1 MRCDEA
7 AEFVSALCDG
17 EMIPR
22 TAAEHVSGCATC
34 QARLK
39 EYMQMGAELRV
50 MASLAIEEAVSP
62 RIWSSP
68 QSRFA
73 VWWQKGWGTMRI
85 PRFAFAI
92 LIAAIV
98 ALGSTLAV
106 VRVRAHSDGA
116 VVVLKIA
123 QPDGT
128 STGCPLSTID
138 KNQASCALLG
148 LVMNGKM
155 VGLKIDLVGREDNRV
170 ELAVRTKLFG
180 PLRSGTFTLSLS
192 DMQSESPK
200 QIFFEP
206 GQTLKL
212 DVAGA
217 GTLTVT
223 GEWFDHMPAFIGTS
237 IHDLDPVPEELR
249 VTGPLLLSGKQVL
262 GDLEGGTAI
271 ADKASQ
277 GVVIYMPGEGR
288 FILALTPMQGA
299 VQARVDV
306 NRISFEDGGR
316 SYVFLTG
323 APVTRGDHIWVLHE
337 ADFRPLKSAGDYAF
351 IGGVDLNTLD
361 SGASIPAES
370 TKN

>member
-17 EMIPR
+17 ETIPR
-22 TAAEHVSGCATC
+22 SAAEHVGECVSC
-34 QARLK
+34 QERLR
-39 EYMQMGAELRV
+39 EYMKIGAELRV

-106 VRVRAHSDGA
+106 VRVRAHSDGT

-128 STGCPLSTID
+128 STGCPLSTQD
-138 KNQASCALLG
+138 KNQATCAFMG
-148 LVMNGKM
+148 PMNGKM
-155 VGLKIDLVGREDNRV
+155 VGYKIDLVGREDNRV
-170 ELAVRTKLFG
+170 ELAVRTKMFG
-180 PLRSGTFTLSLS
+180 PLTSGTFTLTLS
-192 DMQSESPK
+192 DMQSQSPK
-200 QIFFEP
+200 QVFFEP

-237 IHDLDPVPEELR
+237 IHDLDPGPEELR
-249 VTGPLLLSGKQVL
+249 VTGPLLLGGKQVL

-288 FILALTPMQGA
+288 FILALTPVHGA
-299 VQARVDV
+299 VQARVDL

-323 APVTRGDHIWVLHE
+323 APVTRGQHIWVLHE
-337 ADFRPLKSAGDYAF
+337 AHFKPLAPADDNAF
-351 IGGVDLNTLD
+351 IGGLNLNTLNL
-361 SGASIPAES
+361 GVASPAES